1 MQSVCPDAS
10 LASSVLD
17 TLSQQSGGDAL
28 THISRQIGAGETQT
42 QQAVG
47 AALTALLGAL
57 AQA

>member
-1 MQSVCPDAS
+1 M
-10 LASSVLD
+10 ASSVLD